1 MGSVS
6 PLGLRFRFVFAA
18 QYARLAAL
26 VAAFLLSVVCP
37 AQLAHETQ
45 FSQAAQ
51 AVLDRNF
58 ASPDISF
65 LLLDHSGSVLAERW
79 PSQSP
84 VPPGSLVKPFLAIAY
99 AEQHGGKFPRVL
111 CQGTRTRCWLPA
123 GHGSLSLEEAIAQS
137 CNTYF
142 RELAIATDRQ
152 RATLTFARYGLNGPD
167 ATADSDSL
175 IGLGTEWRESPL
187 AIAKAYFAIEG
198 ERNSS
203 LQAAILKGMFG
214 SAEHGTAHS
223 IDAALGKNAALAKT
237 GTAVCSHTPHAAAD
251 GFTLVL
257 YPAAE
262 PRLLLLVRVHGVTGS
277 TSARTAAAM
286 LRSLGAGQ

>member
-1 MGSVS
+1 VK
-6 PLGLRFRFVFAA
+6 PLSRRFLLRFAPQCA
-18 QYARLAAL
+18 CQATL
-26 VAAFLLSVVCP
+26 VAVFLLSASCP
-37 AQLAHETQ
+37 AQPARETQ

-51 AVLDRNF
+51 AVLDRSF
-58 ASPDISF
+58 ASPDISY

-84 VPPGSLVKPFLAIAY
+84 VSPGSLVKPFLAIAY
-99 AEQHGGKFPRVL
+99 AEQHGGHFPRVL
-111 CQGTRTRCWLPA
+111 CRGTRTRCWLPV

-152 RATLTFARYGLNGPD
+152 RAAQTFVHYGLNGPD
-167 ATADSDSL
+167 ALARSDSL
-175 IGLGTEWRESPL
+175 IGLGTEWKESPH
-187 AIAKAYFAIEG
+187 AIAKAYLAIER

-203 LQAAILKGMFG
+203 LQAAILKGMLG

-223 IDAALGKNAALAKT
+223 IDTALGKNAALAKT

-277 TSARTAAAM
+277 TSARTAASM